1 MRFIEEIVVD
11 RFLPTV
17 RSLLAEQLRA
27 DGMTQEE
34 VAETLGL
41 SQSAVSKYAAGAVT
55 REPAI
60 VEDREV
66 HTTVAE
72 VATALG
78 AGTMTPTEA
87 LIELEVLIR
96 RLEDD
101 GVLADLHQ
109 RVEPALADLAGF
121 GPIHAPDSPARE
133 RAAVLASLRR
143 GLHRLTAIEPIAEQ
157 IPAVGMNLVE
167 ATAEASDR
175 GAIAAVPGRIIAVKG
190 TPVIPADPEFG
201 VSGHVAAVLLAVR
214 AAGTSA
220 RAAVNLAPGEL
231 LAAAAELGI
240 ETVAYDPTAGPQAVT
255 EAVSGHQTT
264 PLIVHHPGAF
274 GIEPM
279 LYVVGA
285 DAPAIAGHVDDLL
298 SARPRQT

>member
-1 MRFIEEIVVD
+1 MRFVEEIVVD

-34 VAETLGL
+34 VAETLGI

-55 REPAI
+55 REAAI
-60 VEDREV
+60 VADPQVR
-66 HTTVAE
+66 TTVSE
-72 VATALG
+72 VAAGLG
-78 AGTMTPTEA
+78 AGEMTPTEA
-87 LIELEVLIR
+87 LIELEVLVR
-96 RLEDD
+96 QLEDD
-101 GVLADLHQ
+101 GVLAALHQ
-109 RVEPALADLAGF
+109 QAEPALRDLAGF

-167 ATAEASDR
+167 ATTEATDR

-190 TPVIPADPEFG
+190 TPVVPADPEFG
-201 VSGHVAAVLLAVR
+201 VSGHVAAVLLAAR
-214 AAGTSA
+214 DAGVSV

-231 LAAAAELGI
+231 LSAAGQLGI
-240 ETVAYDPTAGPQAVT
+240 ETVEYDPTGGAQAVT
-255 EAVSGHQTT
+255 DRVSDAQTT

-279 LYVVGA
+279 LYVLGA
-285 DAPAIAGHVDDLL
+285 DAPTVAGHVDDLL
-298 SARPRQT
+298 GARPRQT

>member
-1 MRFIEEIVVD
+1 MRFVEEIIVD

-17 RSLLAEQLRA
+17 RSMLAEQLRA

-34 VAETLGL
+34 VAETLGI

-55 REPAI
+55 REQAI
-60 VEDREV
+60 VEDPQVR
-66 HTTVAE
+66 TTVAE
-72 VATALG
+72 VAVGLG
-78 AGTMTPTEA
+78 TGTMTPIEA

-101 GVLADLHQ
+101 GVLADLHR
-109 RVEPALADLAGF
+109 RVEPGLTELAGF

-167 ATAEASDR
+167 ATADATDR

-190 TPVIPADPEFG
+190 RPVIPADPEFG
-201 VSGHVAAVLLAVR
+201 VSGHVAAILLAVR
-214 AAGTSA
+214 DATVPVRS
-220 RAAVNLAPGEL
+220 AVNLAPGEL
-231 LAAAAELGI
+231 LAAAAHLEI
-240 ETVAYDPTAGPQAVT
+240 PSVEYDPTGGPQAVT
-255 EAVSGHQTT
+255 ESLSETQTP

-279 LYVVGA
+279 LYVLGA
-285 DAPAIAGHVDDLL
+285 DAPSVAAHVDDLVG
-298 SARPRQT
+298 ARPRQT